1 MHMPEIQSVLNEKNI
16 SFSYVE
22 EDNCG
27 SIDFEHRGLRYHIW
41 EFADD
46 VEPVGVETNLRY
58 AGRDEELRYDSR
70 RTFKERILSD
80 FISFLGK
87 DVYFMTPVLQP
98 QLEKVT
104 LEQYEMLPE
113 EKRFEVFDG
122 VVYDMASPSQVHQA
136 LSMQLSTLINTYI
149 LRKKSYIF

>member
-46 VEPVGVETNLRY
+46 AG
-58 AGRDEELRYDSR
+58 AGRRGDNRGMQGAMRKSKAI
-70 RTFKERILSD
+70 TI
-80 FISFLGK
+80 
-87 DVYFMTPVLQP
+87 
-98 QLEKVT
+98 
-104 LEQYEMLPE
+104 
-113 EKRFEVFDG
+113 RF
-122 VVYDMASPSQVHQA
+122 SQN
-136 LSMQLSTLINTYI
+136 I
-149 LRKKSYIF
+149 